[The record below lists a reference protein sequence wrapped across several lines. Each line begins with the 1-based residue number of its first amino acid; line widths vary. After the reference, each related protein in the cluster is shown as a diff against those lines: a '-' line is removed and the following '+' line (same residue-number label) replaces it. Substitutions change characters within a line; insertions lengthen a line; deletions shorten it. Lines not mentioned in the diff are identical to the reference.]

1 MTNNIVLEFDLSD
14 NITVIQRLLKTNYL
28 SKAFTLPRSFLLFRQ
43 LIRTWVL
50 LFTEEVSTDKGPVLN
65 SSCSRAA
72 SSSGVM
78 WLRGFVISP
87 DRMKCEGN
95 YGDLTP
101 VEKYFAVSDITLQP
115 DYNRSRRIPEVT
127 QLSYYM

>member
-1 MTNNIVLEFDLSD
+1 MLES
-14 NITVIQRLLKTNYL
+14 
-28 SKAFTLPRSFLLFRQ
+28 SKGKS
-43 LIRTWVL
+43 
-50 LFTEEVSTDKGPVLN
+50 
-65 SSCSRAA
+65 
-72 SSSGVM
+72 
-78 WLRGFVISP
+78 VISHRLQEKLSILKVSVKLELNRKISICTY
-87 DRMKCEGN
+87 DMMKCED